1 MKRYLTI
8 AELPTLIPV
17 FPLSGA
23 LLLPRAELPLN
34 IFEPCYLEMFDAAMS
49 GSRVVGMIQP
59 LLGDATDAPALNNIG
74 CAGRVSS
81 FSETGD
87 GRLLVSLTGVCRF
100 EVVSERNQKTP
111 YRSVEVNYDGFAAD
125 LVVEANAR
133 GVNREAVLKAFRQ
146 YLEANNMSADWE
158 EVAQVPTESLINTLS
173 QLAPYPA
180 AEKQALLEAPDLK
193 ARADMLIALTEL
205 ALSKSGV
212 GRANTLQ

>member
-8 AELPTLIPV
+8 AELPTMIPV

-34 IFEPCYLEMFDAAMS
+34 IFEPRYLALFDTAMS
-49 GSRVVGMIQP
+49 TSRVVGMIQP
-59 LLGDATDAPALNNIG
+59 VAGDATDAPALNNIG

-100 EVVSERNQKTP
+100 EVVSEKKRKLP
-111 YRSVEVNYDGFAAD
+111 YRTVEVSYDGFASD

-133 GVNREAVLKAFRQ
+133 GVNREAVLRAFRQ

-193 ARADMLIALTEL
+193 ARAEMLIALTEL
-205 ALSKSGV
+205 ALTKSGS
-212 GRANTLQ
+212 GRPNTLQ